1 MVRSFM
7 RLLLTRLALAC
18 ATAAIEDIAAG
29 GGVAVCVA
37 GQARTLNA
45 SAVYRNIHE
54 SMVRP
59 LRDAHHRVDV
69 FLALAPSKGPGF
81 DYANNPLAPE
91 LVARLRPVALD
102 WASVDQNKPAPEVC
116 DARCGIW
123 GMGCKGLGQTTH
135 QEACLRD
142 IERRERLVGKRYAW
156 VLLGRPD
163 VATGRTLTPEAL
175 RAAAG
180 AAASV
185 TSRNGTVF
193 SRPGRCHAE
202 AYCRSDTWALATRRA
217 ADVYVHAMAREFRR
231 RTGCAD
237 ARRAIVAALAGT
249 GARVHGSGTGRT
261 SVCVECRLAYTLR
274 TGGVALCGGL
284 AAEGIVRWRG
294 VRADGSAS
302 TQGPVPLAISA
313 DAGRFVRLA
322 GRTAPVLFEH
332 PVEGRCGAT
341 AAAMVGR
348 PWALCPHDLC

>member
-1 MVRSFM
+1 MIPGPATISDATIQMDHNAVVLF
-7 RLLLTRLALAC
+7 TIDRLARSP
-18 ATAAIEDIAAG
+18 
-29 GGVAVCVA
+29 
-37 GQARTLNA
+37 RT
-45 SAVYRNIHE
+45 
-54 SMVRP
+54 
-59 LRDAHHRVDV
+59 
-69 FLALAPSKGPGF
+69 
-81 DYANNPLAPE
+81 
-91 LVARLRPVALD
+91 
-102 WASVDQNKPAPEVC
+102 
-116 DARCGIW
+116 
-123 GMGCKGLGQTTH
+123 
-135 QEACLRD
+135 
-142 IERRERLVGKRYAW
+142 
-156 VLLGRPD
+156 
-163 VATGRTLTPEAL
+163 
-175 RAAAG
+175 
-180 AAASV
+180 
-185 TSRNGTVF
+185 TV
-193 SRPGRCHAE
+193 
-202 AYCRSDTWALATRRA
+202 
-217 ADVYVHAMAREFRR
+217 RR
-231 RTGCAD
+231 RSTGKAPCAD

>member
-7 RLLLTRLALAC
+7 RLLLTRLALVC
-18 ATAAIEDIAAG
+18 ATAIEGIAAG
-29 GGVAVCVA
+29 KGVAVCVA

-59 LRDAHHRVDV
+59 LRDARHRVDV
-69 FLALAPSKGPGF
+69 FLALAPTEGPGF

-237 ARRAIVAALAGT
+237 ARRAIVSDQFPPDRKNSANYFCIKISTKRFSFCTNREISSSYVSNTYDPRKNSSMSKSYARDKLRSSAANP
-249 GARVHGSGTGRT
+249 S
-261 SVCVECRLAYTLR
+261 
-274 TGGVALCGGL
+274 AL
-284 AAEGIVRWRG
+284 
-294 VRADGSAS
+294 
-302 TQGPVPLAISA
+302 
-313 DAGRFVRLA
+313 
-322 GRTAPVLFEH
+322 
-332 PVEGRCGAT
+332 
-341 AAAMVGR
+341 
-348 PWALCPHDLC
+348 